1 MATLKVRIK
10 ENMMLDNYFHDSVNT
25 LTIDSIDEIYQ
36 RTVDCAASQTTTIAV
51 FNNTSYGAAG
61 AIDIQD
67 SKYIR
72 ITNKDLTNSIEIAI
86 VGNSST
92 EGLYQI
98 KLDAGYSHI
107 IMGADNIILCEE
119 DTSPSFAT
127 LGDLSSIQVNPGSNQ
142 VKVEIFIA
150 SA

>member
-10 ENMMLDNYFHDSVNT
+10 ENMMLNNYFHDSINT
-25 LTIDSIDEIYQ
+25 LTIEGVDEIYQ
-36 RTVDCAASQTTTIAV
+36 RIVACAASQTTTIAV
-51 FNNTSYGAAG
+51 FNNNSYGAAG

-72 ITNKDLTNSIEIAI
+72 ITNKDLTNSIEIAV
-86 VGNSST
+86 VGATGT

-98 KLDAGYSHI
+98 KLDAGHSHI
-107 IMGADNIILCEE
+107 IMGADNVILCEE
-119 DTSPSFAT
+119 DQSPSFAT

-150 SA
+150 SV